1 MAKRLT
7 SLHMWSWHADNHR
20 PPANFVLNVIAR
32 PLFIVAALLIF
43 DGLISCSFSSLAI
56 GVIGLIAGLGIQ
68 RHGQ

>member
-1 MAKRLT
+1 
-7 SLHMWSWHADNHR
+7 
-20 PPANFVLNVIAR
+20 
-32 PLFIVAALLIF
+32 LIF